1 MSRAGREVTGA
12 KPTKLRRRNE
22 RRKMAMNTR
31 ILNPF
36 DRAPDLHEAFYR
48 KVGIPAAVASVW
60 AMAKP
65 VEAQA
70 GAPLDKPRPSPE
82 ILLNQGS
89 YGLKRAAWTKGGLS
103 V

>member
-1 MSRAGREVTGA
+1 MTGA
-12 KPTKLRRRNE
+12 KPTNKPSIR
-22 RRKMAMNTR
+22 RRKMAINTP

-36 DRAPDLHEAFYR
+36 DRAPDLHEAIYR
-48 KVGIPAAVASVW
+48 KVGIPAVAAAVR

-65 VEAQA
+65 VEPWV
-70 GAPLDKPRPSPE
+70 GAPLDKPLPSPE

-89 YGLKRAAWTKGGLS
+89 YGFKRVAWTNVSLS